1 MSRFDL
7 DAARAFVAGAELPEQ
22 PLGLESVPAT
32 PQIVFDQAQKQAVL
46 VGSNVVSFDTGVEAE
61 FREAISDSALL
72 AQLAANKAVPNASDV
87 IRWFEV
93 YFQVLNNV
101 GWVAQV
107 IDNAKYEVK
116 FDGMEVHEAILDVVK
131 IFLGPAPAALA
142 LVVQTLD
149 SLKKMQADSPLITL
163 FERNSQ
169 KAELSRFQFTYIR
182 QEPDGGLS
190 GEAMAFT
197 LSAEQTITQVL
208 FFKLSKARSKME
220 RRLGTLSINRAA
232 LSGLRLQVRAR
243 VMPFMSDFV
252 AQLDI

>member
-1 MSRFDL
+1 MTGFDL
-7 DAARAFVAGAELPEQ
+7 DAARSFVATTELPEA
-22 PLGLESVPAT
+22 PLGLEGVPDT
-32 PQIVFDQAQKQAVL
+32 PQLVFDKAQQQAVV
-46 VGSNVVSFDTGVEAE
+46 VGSNVVSFDTGVETE

-72 AQLAANKAVPNASDV
+72 AQLAANKAVPNASDP
-87 IRWFEV
+87 IRWFET
-93 YFQVLNNV
+93 YFQVLNNI

-131 IFLGPAPAALA
+131 IFLGPSPAALA

-149 SLKKMQADSPLITL
+149 SLKKMQSDSPLITL
-163 FERNSQ
+163 FEKNSQ
-169 KAELSRFQFTYIR
+169 KAELGRFQFTYIK

-197 LSAEQTITQVL
+197 LSAEQTITQIL
-208 FFKLSKARSKME
+208 FFKMTQARSRME

-232 LSGLRLQVRAR
+232 MSGLRQQVRAR